1 MGVPWQTDEASCLS
15 GYNSSN
21 YLSLPSFWAARVP
34 NQVLAWQS
42 YERLLDPALPAAQKV
57 KHLTY
62 RQFWLRDLN
71 ASGAY
76 QDRINNMVKNWHAIG
91 IVAEQ
96 PVPGGP
102 AEPGWPHRYW
112 VETGRAK
119 KFEEPDPTWQQ
130 VLRAESPVEPA
141 ARGVLAKVTS
151 EALPVQS
158 PAERA
163 QPKPRRQVVRRDR

>member
-1 MGVPWQTDEASCLS
+1 
-15 GYNSSN
+15 
-21 YLSLPSFWAARVP
+21 
-34 NQVLAWQS
+34 
-42 YERLLDPALPAAQKV
+42 
-57 KHLTY
+57 
-62 RQFWLRDLN
+62 
-71 ASGAY
+71 
-76 QDRINNMVKNWHAIG
+76 
-91 IVAEQ
+91 VAEQ

-141 ARGVLAKVTS
+141 AREVLHKVTS

-158 PAERA
+158 AAERA